1 MLQQNQLRI
10 FISSTFQDLQG
21 EREHLVKKI
30 FPEIRALCRERGVTF
45 TDEALVAIA
54 EKGIERK
61 TGARGLRSIMEGIL
75 LETMFDLPSL
85 DGVEEVVVNGE
96 VVGHGAK
103 PLMAYA
109 ERKGDIGSA
118 S

>member
-1 MLQQNQLRI
+1 
-10 FISSTFQDLQG
+10 
-21 EREHLVKKI
+21 
-30 FPEIRALCRERGVTF
+30 
-45 TDEALVAIA
+45 
-54 EKGIERK
+54 
-61 TGARGLRSIMEGIL
+61 MEGIL